1 MSENDNKENE
11 KKKIENKESDN
22 KMSENDNKESDNKM
36 SENDDKENEKKKIN
50 SILGMQFV
58 NFLMSQ
64 KNKTDRQNLA
74 DDVFDLYSSFCK
86 AGFNE
91 EESLQLLIA
100 MMQSLIDSMFAR

>member
-11 KKKIENKESDN
+11 KKKI
-22 KMSENDNKESDNKM
+22 
-36 SENDDKENEKKKIN
+36 N
-50 SILGMQFV
+50 SVLGTQFV
-58 NFLMSQ
+58 NFLLSQ

-74 DDVFDLYSSFCK
+74 DDIYDLYTSFCK

-100 MMQSLIDSMFAR
+100 MIQSVIESMPAE

>member
-11 KKKIENKESDN
+11 KKIDSV
-22 KMSENDNKESDNKM
+22 
-36 SENDDKENEKKKIN
+36 
-50 SILGMQFV
+50 LGTQFV
-58 NFLMSQ
+58 NFLLSQ

-74 DDVFDLYSSFCK
+74 DDVYDLYSSFCK

-100 MMQSLIDSMFAR
+100 MMQSVIESMLTN

>member
-1 MSENDNKENE
+1 MSENDNKKNE
-11 KKKIENKESDN
+11 QKKIDSV
-22 KMSENDNKESDNKM
+22 
-36 SENDDKENEKKKIN
+36 
-50 SILGMQFV
+50 LGTQFV
-58 NFLMSQ
+58 NFLLSQ

-100 MMQSLIDSMFAR
+100 MMQSVIESMLAQ

>member
-11 KKKIENKESDN
+11 SSKE
-22 KMSENDNKESDNKM
+22 
-36 SENDDKENEKKKIN
+36 KKIN
-50 SILGMQFV
+50 SVLGTQFV
-58 NFLMSQ
+58 NFLLSQ

-74 DDVFDLYSSFCK
+74 DDIYDLYTSFCK

-100 MMQSLIDSMFAR
+100 MIQSVMESMFTN

>member
-1 MSENDNKENE
+1 MSENR
-11 KKKIENKESDN
+11 
-22 KMSENDNKESDNKM
+22 ESDNKM

-74 DDVFDLYSSFCK
+74 DETYNLYSSFCK
-86 AGFNE
+86 AGFNK
-91 EESLQLLIA
+91 EESLQLVIA
-100 MMQSLIDSMFAR
+100 MVQSLIDSIFCTVNRKDTL

>member
-11 KKKIENKESDN
+11 KKKIDSV
-22 KMSENDNKESDNKM
+22 
-36 SENDDKENEKKKIN
+36 
-50 SILGMQFV
+50 LGAQFV
-58 NFLMSQ
+58 NFLLSQ

-74 DDVFDLYSSFCK
+74 DDIYDLYTSFCK

-100 MMQSLIDSMFAR
+100 MIQSVIESMPAE

>member
-11 KKKIENKESDN
+11 SSNA
-22 KMSENDNKESDNKM
+22 
-36 SENDDKENEKKKIN
+36 KKIN
-50 SILGMQFV
+50 SVLRTQFV
-58 NFLMSQ
+58 NFLLSQ

-74 DDVFDLYSSFCK
+74 DDIYDLYTSFCK

-100 MMQSLIDSMFAR
+100 MIQSVIESMPAE